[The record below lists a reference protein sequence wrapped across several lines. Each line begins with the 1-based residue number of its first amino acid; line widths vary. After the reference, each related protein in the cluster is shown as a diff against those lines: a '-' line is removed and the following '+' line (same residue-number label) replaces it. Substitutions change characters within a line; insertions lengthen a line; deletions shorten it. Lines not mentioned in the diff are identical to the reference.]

1 MGEVVWI
8 EVLSRHRDV
17 IARHRC
23 ADDIVRIGRAYDNDV
38 VIDDPYVAP
47 HHARI
52 VRDPADGGL
61 VVEDLGSLNGLFVDR
76 EPARRKRLTLHDD
89 LTIRIGHT
97 RLRVR
102 TADHPVAPERPAR
115 AETRQ
120 WPLLAGLIG
129 AAVAL
134 APFAEWLT
142 DTAEPKPSRY
152 LLPLLGLAV
161 IVLAWTA
168 IWAVLSR
175 VFSGQAQFERNL
187 AIAIAGILGYWLYR
201 SAVQITE
208 FGLAWRGLAPY
219 EAIGMWCLIALLVF
233 LHLRVIGPA
242 RPWLTAAA
250 VSALAGAAITMH
262 IVNLL
267 DPLGGVD
274 QTNLLRNFMP
284 PALRLT
290 ALRSEG
296 TFFGE
301 VRELKARLDHD
312 RATEFNE
319 TTAREPAPPHAAS
332 SD

>member
-17 IARHRC
+17 VARHRC
-23 ADDIVRIGRAYDNDV
+23 VDDVVRIGRAYDNDV
-38 VIDDPYVAP
+38 VIDDPYIAP

-61 VVEDLGSLNGLFVDR
+61 VVEDLGSLNGLLVDGETTRR
-76 EPARRKRLTLHDD
+76 ERLTLRDD
-89 LTIRIGHT
+89 LTIRLGHT

-102 TADHPVAPERPAR
+102 AADHPVAPERPAR

-120 WPLLAGLIG
+120 WPVLVGLIG

-134 APFAEWLT
+134 VPLAEWLT
-142 DTAEPKPSRY
+142 DTAELQPSRY
-152 LLPLLGLAV
+152 LLPLLGLSV
-161 IVLAWTA
+161 IVLGWTA

-187 AIAIAGILGYWLYR
+187 VIAIAGIIGYWLYH
-201 SAVQITE
+201 SAVQVAE

-233 LHLRVIGPA
+233 LHLREIGPA
-242 RPWLTAAA
+242 RPWFKAAV
-250 VSALAGAAITMH
+250 VSALAGAAIAMH

-312 RATEFNE
+312 RATEFHE
-319 TTAREPAPPHAAS
+319 TATRETAPPHAAA